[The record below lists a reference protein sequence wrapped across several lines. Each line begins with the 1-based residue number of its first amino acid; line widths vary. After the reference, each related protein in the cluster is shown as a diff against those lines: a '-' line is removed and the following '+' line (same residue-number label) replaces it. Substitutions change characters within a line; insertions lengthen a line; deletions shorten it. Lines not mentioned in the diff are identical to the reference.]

1 MDVLSHMPLVVL
13 LALLSVFFLAAFT
26 QAVHAL
32 FIATRREVSPARVI
46 FAYETLIVVHLALAC
61 CTANS
66 ASRGFVVLLAQFRPY
81 AFPLDALLWVNLA
94 IAAFGLALAIAKR
107 RPVMTLEIVLIAL
120 CTPPII
126 SLLGDNCVYLFILD
140 AAFFLFRTSAGLV
153 LDIRHASESI
163 TQLSLIGALDN
174 LPEGLV

>member
-1 MDVLSHMPLVVL
+1 MGVLSHMPLVVL
-13 LALLSVFFLAAFT
+13 LALMSVFFLAAFT

-46 FAYETLIVVHLALAC
+46 FAYEMLIVVHLVLAC

-81 AFPLDALLWVNLA
+81 AFPLDVLLWVNLA

-107 RPVMTLEIVLIAL
+107 RPV
-120 CTPPII
+120 
-126 SLLGDNCVYLFILD
+126 LFGRQLRVPLHSRRRVFPLPNECRPRARYSPCIRFNH
-140 AAFFLFRTSAGLV
+140 AAFAHRRA
-153 LDIRHASESI
+153 R
-163 TQLSLIGALDN
+163 
-174 LPEGLV
+174 

>member
-1 MDVLSHMPLVVL
+1 MGVLSHMPLVVL
-13 LALLSVFFLAAFT
+13 LALSSVFFLAAFT

-46 FAYETLIVVHLALAC
+46 FAYEMLIVVHLVLAC

-94 IAAFGLALAIAKR
+94 IAAFGLVLAIAKR

-126 SLLGDNCVYLFILD
+126 SLLGDNCVSSSFSTPRFSSSERAPASCSIFAMYPTRSRS
-140 AAFFLFRTSAGLV
+140 FRS
-153 LDIRHASESI
+153 
-163 TQLSLIGALDN
+163 
-174 LPEGLV
+174 

>member
-1 MDVLSHMPLVVL
+1 MGVLSHMPLVVL
-13 LALLSVFFLAAFT
+13 LALMSVFFLAAFT

-46 FAYETLIVVHLALAC
+46 FAYEMLIVVHLVLAC

-66 ASRGFVVLLAQFRPY
+66 ASRGSVVLLAQFRPY
-81 AFPLDALLWVNLA
+81 AFPLDVLLWVNLA

-126 SLLGDNCVYLFILD
+126 SFLGDNCVYLFILD

-153 LDIRHASESI
+153 LDIRHVS
-163 TQLSLIGALDN
+163 GLDHAAFAHRRAR
-174 LPEGLV
+174 

>member
-1 MDVLSHMPLVVL
+1 MGVLSHMPLVVL

-46 FAYETLIVVHLALAC
+46 FAYEMLIVVHLVLAC

-120 CTPPII
+120 CTRPLFPFWATIACTSSFSTPRFSSSERAPASCSIFAMYPIQ
-126 SLLGDNCVYLFILD
+126 SRS
-140 AAFFLFRTSAGLV
+140 FRS
-153 LDIRHASESI
+153 
-163 TQLSLIGALDN
+163 
-174 LPEGLV
+174 

>member
-1 MDVLSHMPLVVL
+1 MGVLSHMPLVVL
-13 LALLSVFFLAAFT
+13 LALSSVFFLAAFT

-46 FAYETLIVVHLALAC
+46 FAYEMLIVVHLVLAC

-66 ASRGFVVLLAQFRPY
+66 ASRGFIVLLAQFRPY

-126 SLLGDNCVYLFILD
+126 SLFWATIACTSSFSTPRFSSSERAPASCSIFAMYPTRSRS
-140 AAFFLFRTSAGLV
+140 FRS
-153 LDIRHASESI
+153 
-163 TQLSLIGALDN
+163 
-174 LPEGLV
+174 